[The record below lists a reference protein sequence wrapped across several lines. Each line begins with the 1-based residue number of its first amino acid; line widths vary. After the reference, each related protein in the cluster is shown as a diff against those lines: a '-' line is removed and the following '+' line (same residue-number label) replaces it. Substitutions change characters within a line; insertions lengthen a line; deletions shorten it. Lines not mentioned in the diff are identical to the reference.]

1 MDIWL
6 ERAAGSGF
14 ATALIT
20 VEVSLALTFLA
31 TVLHFRR
38 LRRGRL
44 DLEAVLLYFIFFFSL
59 LFAIPCLIAVL
70 AAPQPAALL
79 SSLGLALGRTRL
91 GLLILA
97 AGIPVAIASGL
108 IGSRNP
114 GMQRLYPFSKKACVN
129 LMTFVLYE
137 SSYFIFYYLAWEFA
151 FRGLLFFP
159 FVPAIGLL
167 PALAMQTT
175 ASTLYHIGHP
185 DSEVFAAF
193 AAGFAFGL
201 IAYATHSILYTTV
214 LHAAAGISTD
224 TFLYLRTRSKA

>member
-6 ERAAGSGF
+6 ERAASSGF
-14 ATALIT
+14 TTALIT
-20 VEVSLALTFLA
+20 VEVSLALTLLA

-38 LRRGRL
+38 LRRVRR
-44 DLEAVLLYFIFFFSL
+44 DMEAVLLYFVFFFVL
-59 LFAIPCLIAVL
+59 LFAIPCLITVL

-79 SSLGLALGRTRL
+79 SSFGLTFGRTRL

-97 AGIPVAIASGL
+97 AGIPVAIACGL
-108 IGSRNP
+108 IGSRDP
-114 GMQRLYPFSKKACVN
+114 EMQRLYPFSKKACAN
-129 LMTFVLYE
+129 LAPFLLYE
-137 SSYFIFYYLAWEFA
+137 SYYFVFYYLAWEFA

-159 FVPAIGLL
+159 FIPAIGLL
-167 PALAMQTT
+167 PALAVQTI

-193 AAGFAFGL
+193 GAGFAFGL
-201 IAYATHSILYTTV
+201 IAYATHSIFYTTV

-224 TFLYLRTRSKA
+224 AFLYFRKRSQA